1 MTEGIPRILILIP
14 AYNEAG
20 RIGKV
25 VSSAKS
31 ALPDARVLVVDD
43 CSSDTTAQ
51 EARQM
56 GAIVV
61 RHPINLGY
69 GVALHTGFIFALR
82 NNCEVLLQMDGDG
95 QHLASELPKLLEPI
109 LSNHADLVIG
119 SRYLNGGCGYDCG
132 IVRRIG
138 QRMFEWIALAVTSR
152 RFTDPTSGF
161 QGMNIRAVKFFS
173 GDDYPDDYPDAD
185 VLMMAHYVGLRVKE
199 VAVRMESRSD
209 GRSMHSGVKPFYYV
223 MKMLLSMLLVILNW
237 GRWRKNDSQAD

>member
-1 MTEGIPRILILIP
+1 MTMGTTRILIVIP

-25 VSSAKS
+25 VSRVKS
-31 ALPDARVLVVDD
+31 VLPGATVLVVDD
-43 CSSDTTAQ
+43 SSSDATGQ
-51 EARQM
+51 EAREM

-69 GVALHTGFIFALR
+69 GAALHTGFIFALR
-82 NNCEVLLQMDGDG
+82 NNFDVLLQMDGDG

-109 LSNHADLVIG
+109 LSDHADLVVG

-138 QRMFEWIALAVTSR
+138 QKMFEWIALGATSR

-161 QGMNIRAVKFFS
+161 QGMGIKAVKFFS
-173 GDDYPDDYPDAD
+173 GDDFPDDYPDAD
-185 VLMMAHYVGLRVKE
+185 VLVMAHYARLRVKE

-209 GRSMHSGVKPFYYV
+209 GTSMHSGLKPFYYV
-223 MKMLLSMLLVILNW
+223 IKMLLSMFIVILNF
-237 GRWRKNDSQAD
+237 GRWRRNDSQAD